1 MRYGQMIMVH
11 ILFFKIEL
19 LQFLLLLLVIS
30 SIDCTYYV
38 NTFQQLKRKNEA
50 ADFEA
55 DSGDRMNPG
64 STEAAISPF
73 QTPLSGKM
81 GKGGKSSRLTKCNKS
96 ATQTPG
102 PNIGEYYLTKL
113 FQ

>member
-1 MRYGQMIMVH
+1 M
-11 ILFFKIEL
+11 
-19 LQFLLLLLVIS
+19 
-30 SIDCTYYV
+30 
-38 NTFQQLKRKNEA
+38 KRKNEA